1 MPASGSK
8 KNAMMSIKTLI
19 ADDHPIFLEG
29 LKCLLRQ
36 EAFSFIEVVDV
47 AANGVEAYQKVKQQ
61 NPDLLIIDMNMPEM
75 DGPEVIKRLRK
86 EGTAIQILVL
96 SMYDQ
101 PRLVRTAFKAGADA
115 YLLKNKA
122 PGELKKALSALR
134 KKETYFGSGVFLN
147 ETGRR
152 KRFKAAGAS
161 YERSDQYVN
170 QHLLTKRELEIL
182 HLIAEAHS
190 NKEIGK
196 RLFIS
201 DQTVGVHRKN
211 IMRKLG
217 VTNTAGLIKAA
228 HDHALI

>member
-1 MPASGSK
+1 
-8 KNAMMSIKTLI
+8 MMSIKTLI

-29 LKCLLRQ
+29 LKCILRQ
-36 EAFSFIEVVDV
+36 EAFNFLEVVDV
-47 AANGVEAYQKVKQQ
+47 ATNGVEAYQKVKQHT
-61 NPDLLIIDMNMPEM
+61 PDLLLIDMNMPEM
-75 DGPEVIKRLRK
+75 DGPDVIKRLRK
-86 EGTAIQILVL
+86 EGTEIQILVL

-115 YLLKNKA
+115 YLLKNRA
-122 PGELKKALSALR
+122 PGELKKAISALR

-152 KRFKAAGAS
+152 KRFKTAGAS
-161 YERSDQYVN
+161 YERSDQFVS
-170 QHLLTKRELEIL
+170 QHMLTKRELEIL
-182 HLIAEAHS
+182 NLIAEALS

>member
-1 MPASGSK
+1 MR
-8 KNAMMSIKTLI
+8 IKALI
-19 ADDHPIFLEG
+19 ADDHPIFIAG
-29 LKCLLRQ
+29 LKSILKQPTFCFV
-36 EAFSFIEVVDV
+36 EIIGT
-47 AANGVEAYQKVKQQ
+47 AATGLEAYRKVKALK
-61 NPDLLIIDMNMPEM
+61 PGLLLIDMNMPEM
-75 DGPEVIKRLRK
+75 DGPEVIKRVKK
-86 EGTAIQILVL
+86 EQVGIQVLIL

-101 PRLVRTAFKAGADA
+101 PRLVRKAFQSGADA

-122 PGELKKALSALR
+122 PGELESALYALR
-134 KKETYFGSGVFLN
+134 NGETYFGSGVQLR
-147 ETGRR
+147 ESTHC
-152 KRFKAAGAS
+152 
-161 YERSDQYVN
+161 ERLEQSKPFDRLDHFIN
-170 QHLLTKRELEIL
+170 QQLLTKRELEIL
-182 HLIAEAHS
+182 HLITEALS

>member
-1 MPASGSK
+1 
-8 KNAMMSIKTLI
+8 MMRMKALI
-19 ADDHPIFLEG
+19 ADDHPIFVEG
-29 LKCLLRQ
+29 LKCVLKQ
-36 EAFSFIEVVDV
+36 PAFTFLEVV
-47 AANGVEAYQKVKQQ
+47 ATATNGLEAYSKVKELS
-61 NPDLLIIDMNMPEM
+61 PDLLVIDMNMPEM
-75 DGPEVIKRLRK
+75 DGSEVIKRIRK
-86 EGTAIQILVL
+86 EQIKIQVLVL

-101 PRLVRTAFKAGADA
+101 PRLIRKAFKAGADA
-115 YLLKNKA
+115 YLLKTKA
-122 PGELKKALSALR
+122 PEELEKAVIALQ
-134 KKETYFGSGVFLN
+134 KEETYFGKGVHLN
-147 ETGRR
+147 ESGRY
-152 KRFKAAGAS
+152 KRIKPGKH
-161 YERSDQYVN
+161 YERSDHFVS

-182 HLIAEAHS
+182 HLVTEALS

>member
-1 MPASGSK
+1 
-8 KNAMMSIKTLI
+8 MMRKKTLI
-19 ADDHPIFLEG
+19 ADDHPIFIEG
-29 LKCLLRQ
+29 LRCILKQPKFRNL
-36 EAFSFIEVVDV
+36 EVIDV
-47 AANGVEAYQKVKQQ
+47 ATNGLDAFNKVIAL
-61 NPDLLIIDMNMPEM
+61 NPALLLIDMNMPRM
-75 DGPEVIKRLRK
+75 DGPEVIRRLRQEQAK
-86 EGTAIQILVL
+86 VQILVL

-101 PRLVRTAFKAGADA
+101 PRLVRAAFKAGADA
-115 YLLKNKA
+115 YLLKTKA
-122 PGELKKALSALR
+122 PEELEEALGALQCR
-134 KKETYFGSGVFLN
+134 ESFFGKGVHLN
-147 ETGRR
+147 ESGHR
-152 KRFKAAGAS
+152 KRIKAS
-161 YERSDQYVN
+161 PSFERSDQFIS
-170 QHLLTKRELEIL
+170 QHLLTKRESEIL

>member
-1 MPASGSK
+1 MRV
-8 KNAMMSIKTLI
+8 KTLI

-29 LKCLLRQ
+29 LKCVLNQ
-36 EAFSFIEVVDV
+36 EAFHFIKVIDI
-47 AANGVEAYQKVKQQ
+47 ATNGLEAYQKVKQQ
-61 NPDLLIIDMNMPEM
+61 QPDLLLIDMNMPQM
-75 DGPEVIKRLRK
+75 DGTEVIKRLKK
-86 EGTAIQILVL
+86 EGFDIKVLVL

-101 PRLVRTAFKAGADA
+101 PRLIRTAFKAGADA
-115 YLLKNKA
+115 YLLKSKA
-122 PGELKKALSALR
+122 PEELKKAITALQNQ
-134 KKETYFGSGVFLN
+134 ETYFGHGVYLN

-152 KRFKAAGAS
+152 KRFKQGVP
-161 YERSDQYVN
+161 YERSDQYVS
-170 QHLLTKRELEIL
+170 QHMLTKRELEIL

>member
-1 MPASGSK
+1 
-8 KNAMMSIKTLI
+8 MMKVKALI
-19 ADDHPIFLEG
+19 ADDHPIFVEG
-29 LKCLLRQ
+29 LKCILRQ
-36 EAFSFIEVVDV
+36 PGYSFLELIDT
-47 AANGVEAYQKVKQQ
+47 ATNGLEAYHKVKRL
-61 NPDLLIIDMNMPEM
+61 NPELLLIDMNMPEM

-86 EGTAIQILVL
+86 EGLPVQVLVL

-101 PRLVRTAFKAGADA
+101 PRLIRKAFKAGADA
-115 YLLKNKA
+115 YVLKDKA
-122 PGELKKALSALR
+122 PEELKEAVEALQNQ
-134 KKETYFGSGVFLN
+134 ETYFGKGVHLN
-147 ETGRR
+147 ESGRH
-152 KRFKAAGAS
+152 KRFQTGKT
-161 YERSDQYVN
+161 YDRSDQFVS

-182 HLIAEAHS
+182 NLIVEAHS

-228 HDHALI
+228 HYHALI

>member
-1 MPASGSK
+1 
-8 KNAMMSIKTLI
+8 MSLQT
-19 ADDHPIFLEG
+19 E
-29 LKCLLRQ
+29 
-36 EAFSFIEVVDV
+36 ESFFG
-47 AANGVEAYQKVKQQ
+47 AGVH
-61 NPDLLIIDMNMPEM
+61 
-75 DGPEVIKRLRK
+75 
-86 EGTAIQILVL
+86 
-96 SMYDQ
+96 
-101 PRLVRTAFKAGADA
+101 
-115 YLLKNKA
+115 
-122 PGELKKALSALR
+122 
-134 KKETYFGSGVFLN
+134 LN

-152 KRFKAAGAS
+152 KRFKS
-161 YERSDQYVN
+161 TKLYEQSDQFVN

-182 HLIAEAHS
+182 HLITDALS

>member
-1 MPASGSK
+1 MKGQAPQKHAVMK
-8 KNAMMSIKTLI
+8 IRALI
-19 ADDHPIFLEG
+19 ADDHPIFVEG
-29 LKCLLRQ
+29 LKCILKKVQFSFLEIVGTANSGL
-36 EAFSFIEVVDV
+36 EAFEKAKIL
-47 AANGVEAYQKVKQQ
+47 K
-61 NPDLLIIDMNMPEM
+61 PDLLLVDMNMPEL
-75 DGPEVIKRLRK
+75 DGPEVIRRLK
-86 EGTAIQILVL
+86 NEFPHLQVLVL

-101 PRLVRTAFKAGADA
+101 PRLVRAAFKAGADG
-115 YLLKNKA
+115 YLLKTRA
-122 PGELKKALSALR
+122 PEELKDAIMSLQTEESF
-134 KKETYFGSGVFLN
+134 FGAGVHLN

-152 KRFKAAGAS
+152 KRFKS
-161 YERSDQYVN
+161 TKPYEQSDQFVN

-182 HLIAEAHS
+182 HLITDALS